1 MHSDLFLRVYQQQ
14 ERELERTLQHRRA
27 ARNRSTTVGSRG
39 SGLRMSP
46 LRIHRRSTA

>member
-27 ARNRSTTVGSRG
+27 ARSRATTSGSRG

-46 LRIHRRSTA
+46 LRSHRRNAS